1 MVKPLVGKG
10 PMRTIGDPDQAKDK
24 PPANELQVPRAMQP
38 ASMRFAAPDS
48 KLTMSA
54 SIISKPSQSVIGART
69 GMQFGPG
76 RPVRV
81 RVIR

>member
-1 MVKPLVGKG
+1 
-10 PMRTIGDPDQAKDK
+10 
-24 PPANELQVPRAMQP
+24 
-38 ASMRFAAPDS
+38 
-48 KLTMSA
+48 MSA